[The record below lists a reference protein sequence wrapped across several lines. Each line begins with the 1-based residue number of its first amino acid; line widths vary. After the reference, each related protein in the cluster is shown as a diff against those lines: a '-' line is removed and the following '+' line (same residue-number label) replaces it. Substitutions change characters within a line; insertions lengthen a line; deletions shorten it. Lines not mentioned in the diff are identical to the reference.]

1 MLNEG
6 SRELCINGTRTG
18 APTPITTIAQNSLEF
33 PQIKTVEAKN
43 GGGSGAVPYLFPH
56 YCLYKKDWHQNLI
69 LFIFRLAPIV
79 SGCCGMSLV
88 TVAQ

>member
-1 MLNEG
+1 M
-6 SRELCINGTRTG
+6 
-18 APTPITTIAQNSLEF
+18 EF

-43 GGGSGAVPYLFPH
+43 GG
-56 YCLYKKDWHQNLI
+56 LYKKDWHQNLI

-88 TVAQ
+88 TVVQSSNSKSLQLFCHCLQTDNLSKTDISEPVEISDIRIVLK